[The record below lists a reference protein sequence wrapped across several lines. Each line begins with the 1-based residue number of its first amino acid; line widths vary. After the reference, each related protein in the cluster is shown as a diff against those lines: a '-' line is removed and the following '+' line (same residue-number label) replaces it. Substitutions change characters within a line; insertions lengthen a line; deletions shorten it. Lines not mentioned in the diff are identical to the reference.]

1 MTTFCGN
8 RYLLIELA
16 RLTEVVVN
24 GSPPADAHQDV
35 VEGFTIAIEF
45 PQKVVTQE
53 QIDRTQRE
61 IEKSQRELASLEAK
75 LANDQFMQNA
85 PAAVVQQAQARH
97 TELRAR
103 IEKLMQN
110 Q

>member
-1 MTTFCGN
+1 MQRREDKRNFVV
-8 RYLLIELA
+8 LA
-16 RLTEVVVN
+16 
-24 GSPPADAHQDV
+24 
-35 VEGFTIAIEF
+35 
-45 PQKVVTQE
+45 K
-53 QIDRTQRE
+53 
-61 IEKSQRELASLEAK
+61 ELASLEAK
-75 LANDQFMQNA
+75 LANTQFIQNA